1 MKTTKNA
8 SFVFATL
15 ASLASIPV
23 ATPKKVSI
31 SAYSKEV
38 QMQLCHLDHVEMA
51 SPLVPTVL
59 SKVLCST
66 TQDFGYEE
74 DYDEE
79 DYDEE
84 DYDDEDYDDE
94 DYDEED
100 YDEER
105 FDPLYAPADN
115 LLRYN
120 FRDMNA
126 NLRHTLSSVYSS
138 DSSYYDYPRTIQPR
152 KIQPTTIGI
161 GWDIAEHV
169 SEFRSL
175 STMSSTDRFENIWM
189 YAFNGIILFVSW
201 TKYMA
206 LFEMIGVF

>member
-66 TQDFGYEE
+66 TQDFGYE
-74 DYDEE
+74 
-79 DYDEE
+79 
-84 DYDDEDYDDE
+84 E